1 MSSVVQ
7 CRMDSNMVAAAA
19 LAVALLF
26 CNAPRL
32 AAQGPPRYVAGAER
46 VVLDSALKDEDVQAA
61 LLHINEH
68 RKEMTE
74 MLVALAGGDAAN
86 GLARA
91 RAGLVAR
98 RMRDIGLKDVS
109 LEKGSTPNVIGRIKG
124 RSRGAILFVS
134 TLKESPVMAQGENG
148 GVAHGP
154 RADGERIAGPGT
166 GGSAPTAAM
175 LAAAAAIRASG
186 VEPARD
192 LIFAAIPPQD
202 AGLDGMKRLYAA
214 RGDSIVAVV
223 DVQGDGERIGCASE
237 DELPGVAESPLVG
250 TAAAIVQWL
259 GMEPKVTNSGSAS
272 VEVATAS
279 ATPAIVLGGDRGE
292 ASGTPNDWADIPTMV
307 RSAKHI
313 VLLAATLR

>member
-1 MSSVVQ
+1 MSPVAQ
-7 CRMDSNMVAAAA
+7 RKNDRNKVAAAA
-19 LAVALLF
+19 MAAALLF
-26 CNAPRL
+26 CAAPSL

-68 RKEMTE
+68 QKEMTE
-74 MLVALAGGDAAN
+74 MLVALAGSVAGQ
-86 GLARA
+86 GLERA

-98 RMRDIGLKDVS
+98 RMRDIGLKEVS
-109 LEKGSTPNVIGRIKG
+109 LEKGPTPNVIGRIKG

-134 TLKESPVMAQGENG
+134 TLSYLPVIAHAQDGSTE
-148 GVAHGP
+148 HGP
-154 RADGERIAGPGT
+154 RADGDRITGPGT

-192 LIFAAIPPQD
+192 LIFAALPADD
-202 AGLDGMKRLYAA
+202 AGLQAMKRLYAA
-214 RGDSIVAVV
+214 HGDSVVAVV
-223 DVQGDGERIGCASE
+223 DVQGDGKSIGCASE
-237 DELPGVAESPLVG
+237 EQLPGMAGSPLVG

-259 GMEPKVTNSGSAS
+259 GMEPKVTSSGSAS
-272 VEVATAS
+272 VMVATAS
-279 ATPAIVLGGDRGE
+279 TTPAIVLGGNSGD
-292 ASGTPNDWADIPTMV
+292 ASGTHDEWADIPTMV
-307 RSAKHI
+307 RSAKQI

>member
-1 MSSVVQ
+1 MSPVVQ
-7 CRMDSNMVAAAA
+7 CKNDRNKIAAAA
-19 LAVALLF
+19 MTAALLF
-26 CNAPRL
+26 CAAPCL

-68 RKEMTE
+68 RKEMAE
-74 MLVALAGGDAAN
+74 MLEALGGSEAGQ
-86 GLARA
+86 GLERA

-98 RMRDIGLKDVS
+98 RMRDIGLKDVT
-109 LEKGSTPNVIGRIKG
+109 LEKGATPNVIGRIKG

-134 TLKESPVMAQGENG
+134 TLSYIPAIAQKENG
-148 GVAHGP
+148 DASHGP
-154 RADGERIAGPGT
+154 RADGDRITGPGT

-192 LIFAAIPPQD
+192 LIFAALPPDD
-202 AGLDGMKRLYAA
+202 AGLQGMKRLYAA
-214 RGDSIVAVV
+214 HGDSVVAVV
-223 DVQGDGERIGCASE
+223 DVQGDGSSIGCASE
-237 DELPGVAESPLVG
+237 DQLPGIAESPLVG

-259 GMEPKVTNSGSAS
+259 GMEPKVTSSGSAS
-272 VEVATAS
+272 VRVATAD
-279 ATPAIVLGGDRGE
+279 ATPAIVLGGESEGAAGAHDE
-292 ASGTPNDWADIPTMV
+292 WADIPTML